1 MKMRITISVD
11 ETSQAS
17 WLARLDKLVEVTGLG
32 SRQNVLV
39 ASLAQYRL
47 DVVAEET
54 QTKRTRKKV
63 SPKELDIG
71 QGNKPKDIKEVISFF
86 KRRGVPAPIEPKA
99 RLFYDHYQ
107 SNGWK
112 VGKNPCKNWGS
123 CLTTWQQRHADWR
136 KVETEATDDVTI
148 EDFLEW
154 VQVER
159 PSWYGKLRDTK
170 SIQDVDGYYI
180 QEYKQNIGKF

>member
-1 MKMRITISVD
+1 MRITLTVD
-11 ETSQAS
+11 ENEQAE
-17 WLARLDKLVEVTGLG
+17 WLARLDKLVKVTGLG

-47 DVVAEET
+47 DVQAEVTE
-54 QTKRTRKKV
+54 KRSRKKV
-63 SPKELDIG
+63 SPKELDVG
-71 QGNKPKDIKEVISFF
+71 EGSRPKNFNEVVAFF
-86 KRRGVPAPIEPKA
+86 KRRGVPAPVEPKA
-99 RLFYDHYQ
+99 QLFYDYYQ

-136 KVETEATDDVTI
+136 KVENESSENLTM
-148 EDFLEW
+148 EDFLDW
-154 VQVER
+154 VKNER
-159 PSWYGKLRDTK
+159 PSWYGKLRDIK
-170 SIQDVDGYYI
+170 NINDVDGYYI